1 MLLVRTT
8 VGNSPIQGIGV
19 FAAEKITKGTPVW
32 KFLKGFD
39 LELPGTAVRALVS
52 PMRETILKYAY
63 RIPGTDTYVL
73 PADDARFMN
82 HSDHPAVGVVD
93 DDGPDVAARDIAPG
107 EELTI
112 DYTTFD
118 EDFTGFPSRS

>member
-8 VGNSPIQGIGV
+8 LGLSPIQGIGL
-19 FAAEKITKGTPVW
+19 FAAEHIAKGTPVW
-32 KFLKGFD
+32 EFKKGFD
-39 LELPGTAVRALVS
+39 QAIPKDSIQQLAS
-52 PMRETILKYAY
+52 PMKEIMLKYAY

-82 HSDHPAVGVVD
+82 HSEHPAVQLSSD
-93 DDGPDVAARDIAPG
+93 NSPDIAAHDIVPG

-112 DYTTFD
+112 DYSAFD
-118 EDFTGFPSRS
+118 ADFTGFPAS